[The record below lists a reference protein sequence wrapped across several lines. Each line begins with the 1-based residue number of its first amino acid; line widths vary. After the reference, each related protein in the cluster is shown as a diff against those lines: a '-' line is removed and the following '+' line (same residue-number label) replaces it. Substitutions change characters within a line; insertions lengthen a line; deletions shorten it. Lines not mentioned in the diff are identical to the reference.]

1 MQTVLLV
8 LAGVVVG
15 AVAVALVMVEVMR
28 RRMVTPLRSPR
39 SFEETCAA
47 VERVVP
53 GTEGWSFPMEPLDM
67 HAKLSAK
74 GFTPANLRRARS
86 YFICKP
92 AFAQKVL
99 QARPEMCAIMPCSWS
114 VYELTDGSVYL
125 AKMNIGMMARMFSGT
140 VGSTMGLVARDE
152 ERFLQQIRG

>member
-1 MQTVLLV
+1 MQPVLLV
-8 LAGVVVG
+8 VLGVVVG
-15 AVAVALVMVEVMR
+15 VLVAATAMISMMR
-28 RRMVTPLRSPR
+28 TRMVTAMRSPR

-53 GTEGWSFPMEPLDM
+53 SVEGWGFPSDPLDM

-74 GFTPANLRRARS
+74 GFAPGNLRRARS
-86 YFICKP
+86 YFVCKP

-99 QARPEMCAIMPCSWS
+99 QSRPEMSAIMPCSWS

-140 VGSTMGLVARDE
+140 VGATMGLVARDE
-152 ERFLQQIRG
+152 QRFLAEIL